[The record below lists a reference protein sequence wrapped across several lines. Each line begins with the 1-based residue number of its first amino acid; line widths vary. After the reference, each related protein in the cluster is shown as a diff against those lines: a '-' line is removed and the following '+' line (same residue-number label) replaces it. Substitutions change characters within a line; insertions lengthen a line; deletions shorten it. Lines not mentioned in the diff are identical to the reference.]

1 MNYLKS
7 TFVFLFVLQLS
18 ACAWLE
24 GVGLN
29 NAKFGIAGESAAVA
43 KPPGDQRAYR
53 YTVLENGLKVLLISD
68 AGADKAAASLDVNVG
83 SRQDPENYQ
92 GLAHFLEHM
101 LFLGTEKY
109 PEAGSYQAFITAH
122 GGSHNAFTSFEDTN
136 YFFDISA
143 DSLEPAL
150 DQFAQ
155 FFVAPLFNA
164 EYVGREVNAVNSEYR
179 ARIKDDR
186 RRELAVFKA
195 QVNPAHPF
203 AKFSVGNLQT
213 LHSDNE
219 TALREQLLAFYQRNY
234 SANIMALTVIG
245 RESLDELEAMVRPKF
260 SGVAN
265 RERQLDAIIEPLFK
279 AGDLPRWINI
289 QPVQNRRSL
298 SVNFPVPD
306 AEPHWRS
313 KPLNY
318 IGNILG
324 HEGEGSL
331 LAVLKSKGWADGLS
345 AGESLNYQ
353 GGAMFGIEVALTEV
367 GLKHADEIVALIYQN
382 IAQLRG
388 QGVERWRFAEQ
399 AGLAIQ
405 GFLFRAQPAPI
416 NDVVQLSMAMHKYP
430 AAEVMRAPYLMDD
443 YQPELLAEFLAA
455 MRPDNSFITLVAPGV
470 KPTIDIPR
478 YQVGYSKRPVTQGEL
493 AAWASGSS
501 KALTLPAKNN
511 FVASD
516 FSLKSGRGESKPV
529 PVPSAAPLELWL
541 NTDDIFE
548 LPKAKLYLQLAT
560 DKASSDAE
568 SLAKTEMWL
577 RMVKDQLNELTY
589 PAQLAGLDFDLD
601 VDWRGIEI
609 SIGGFN
615 QKQGELLAQILAA
628 LKSPAWQEN
637 RFARLQAQRLRQF
650 ENAVKQSPYQQLI
663 AELPR
668 MLNHENPGLA
678 AHEAA
683 TRKLTMAGVAAHAKA
698 VLESVQLRMLL
709 DGNFDQADA
718 QKIAKLV
725 TKALPVN
732 ASSAKPIQHI
742 SHLTETS
749 TLREIAAEHDDSAAL
764 LYLQSAETGKQARV
778 VMGLTAQMLSA
789 DFYHQLRTRKQLGYV
804 VSASVYPQREVGG
817 LIFLVQSSVVDAA
830 TLQTEINQYVK
841 DWLAAGIDEATFRQ
855 HKASLLKRLA
865 EQPENLWEAAGRHWQ
880 DLLENYPEFDS
891 REQLVQALNA
901 LSYDDWLAAARRDLS
916 ATSQRGLLLYAA
928 GKWPNRLPEGKRVE
942 SAEKFKAKL
951 PAYSFK

>member
-1 MNYLKS
+1 MRYLKS
-7 TFVFLFVLQLS
+7 AFLLALVLQLS
-18 ACAWLE
+18 ACAYFDGSWL
-24 GVGLN
+24 GSDKATASV
-29 NAKFGIAGESAAVA
+29 I
-43 KPPGDQRAYR
+43 KPLSDQREYR

-68 AGADKAAASLDVNVG
+68 KGADKAAASLDVNVG
-83 SRQDPENYQ
+83 SRQDPDNYQ

-109 PEAGSYQAFITAH
+109 PEAGAYQAFITAN

-143 DSLEPAL
+143 DSLAPAL

-186 RRELAVFKA
+186 RRELAVFKS

-213 LHSDNE
+213 LHSGDE
-219 TALREQLLAFYQRNY
+219 AALREQLLAFYKRNY
-234 SANIMALTVIG
+234 SANIMSLTVIG
-245 RESLDELEAMVRPKF
+245 RESLDELAAMVLPKF
-260 SGVAN
+260 SGIAN
-265 RERQLDAIIEPLFK
+265 HQRQLDTIAEPLFK

-331 LAVLKSKGWADGLS
+331 LSVLKSKGWADSLS

-367 GLKHADEIVALIYQN
+367 GLAHVDEIVALIYQN
-382 IAQLRG
+382 IGQLRE
-388 QGVERWRFAEQ
+388 QGIERWRFAEQ

-405 GFLFRAQPAPI
+405 GFLFRAQPAAI
-416 NDVVQLSMAMHKYP
+416 NDVVQLSMAMQKYP
-430 AAEVMRAPYLMDD
+430 AAELMRAPFLMDD
-443 YQPELLAEFLAA
+443 YQPKLLTEFLAA
-455 MRPDNSFITLVAPGV
+455 MRPENSFITLVAPAV
-470 KPTIDIPR
+470 KPNISIPR
-478 YQVGYSKRPVTQGEL
+478 YEVGYSKRPVTAGEL
-493 AAWASGSS
+493 AAW
-501 KALTLPAKNN
+501 LPAASKSLKLPVKNK
-511 FVASD
+511 FVAND
-516 FSLKSGRGESKPV
+516 FSLKVGSGESKPV
-529 PVPSAAPLELWL
+529 RVATTAPIELWL
-541 NTDDIFE
+541 NTDDVFE
-548 LPKAKLYLQLAT
+548 LPKAKLYLLLASAQ
-560 DKASSDAE
+560 ASSDVEA
-568 SLAKTEMWL
+568 LAKTEMWL

-615 QKQGELLAQILAA
+615 QKQGELLAQILAE
-628 LKSPAWQEN
+628 LKTPAWQES
-637 RFARLQAQRLRQF
+637 RFSRLQAQRLRQF
-650 ENAVKQSPYQQLI
+650 ENAAKQSPYQQLI

-668 MLNHENPGLA
+668 MLHRENPGLA

-683 TRKLTMAGVAAHAKA
+683 TRKLTMAAVAAHAET
-698 VLESVQLRMLL
+698 VLKTVQLRMLL
-709 DGNFDQADA
+709 DGNFDNADA
-718 QKIAKLV
+718 QTLAKLV
-725 TKALPVN
+725 TKALPV
-732 ASSAKPIQHI
+732 AQSKTEPVQHI
-742 SHLTETS
+742 SHLAVAN
-749 TLREIAAEHDDSAAL
+749 TLREVAAEHDDSAAL
-764 LYLQSAETGKQARV
+764 FYLQSAETGKQARV
-778 VMGLTAQMLSA
+778 AMGLTAQILSA

-817 LIFLVQSSVVDAA
+817 LIFLVQSSVVDSA
-830 TLQTEINQYVK
+830 TLQTEINQYLKV
-841 DWLAAGIDEATFRQ
+841 WLAAGVDEATFAQ

-865 EQPENLWEAAGRHWQ
+865 EQPENLWDAAGRHWQ
-880 DLLENYPEFDS
+880 DLLEAYPEFNS
-891 REQLVQALNA
+891 RELLVQALA
-901 LSYDDWLAAARRDLS
+901 DLSYADWVAAVNRDLS
-916 ATSQRGLLLYAA
+916 VASQRGLLLYTA
-928 GKWPNRLPEGKRVE
+928 GKWPNNQPKGKRVE
-942 SAEKFKAKL
+942 TAEDFKRGL
-951 PAYSFK
+951 PAYTFE

>member
-7 TFVFLFVLQLS
+7 AFVLVLMFQLS
-18 ACAWLE
+18 ACTWLE

-29 NAKFGIAGESAAVA
+29 NSGYGSSAQSIV
-43 KPPGDQRAYR
+43 KPPSDQRAYR

-109 PEAGSYQAFITAH
+109 PEAGAYQAFITAH

-186 RRELAVFKA
+186 RRELAVFKS
-195 QVNPAHPF
+195 QLNPAHPF

-219 TALREQLLAFYQRNY
+219 QALREQLLAFYQQNY
-234 SANIMALTVIG
+234 SADIMTLTVIG
-245 RESLDELEAMVRPKF
+245 RESLNELEAMVLPKF

-265 RERQLDAIIEPLFK
+265 RQRQLDDITEPLFK

-306 AEPHWRS
+306 AQQHWRS

-331 LAVLKSKGWADGLS
+331 LAVLKAKGWADSLS
-345 AGESLNYQ
+345 AGESLNFQ
-353 GGAMFGIEVALTEV
+353 GGAMFGIEVALTEA
-367 GLKHADEIVALIYQN
+367 GLNHVDEIVALIYQN
-382 IAQLRG
+382 IKQLRDAG
-388 QGVERWRFAEQ
+388 IERWRFVEQ
-399 AGLAIQ
+399 SGLAIQ
-405 GFLFRAQPAPI
+405 GFLFRAQPAAI
-416 NDVVQLSMAMHKYP
+416 NEVVQLAMAMQKYP
-430 AAEVMRAPYLMDD
+430 AAEVMRAPFIMDD
-443 YQPELLAEFLAA
+443 YQPELLTEFLAA
-455 MRPDNSFITLVAPGV
+455 MRPENSFITLVAPSV
-470 KPTIDIPR
+470 KATTEVPR
-478 YQVGYSKRPVTQGEL
+478 YQVAYSKRPITAGEL
-493 AAWASGSS
+493 AAWAPAKS
-501 KALTLPAKNN
+501 KALKLPVKNN
-511 FVASD
+511 FVAND
-516 FSLKSGRGESKPV
+516 FSLKKGKNGST
-529 PVPSAAPLELWL
+529 PLRVDSTMPIELWL
-541 NTDDIFE
+541 HTDDVFE
-548 LPKAKLYLQLAT
+548 LPKGRTYLLL
-560 DKASSDAE
+560 SSAQAAGDVDA
-568 SLAKTEMWL
+568 LAKTEMWL

-589 PAQLAGLDFDLD
+589 PAQLAGLDFNLD

-609 SIGGFN
+609 SVGGFN
-615 QKQGELLAQILAA
+615 QKQDELLTEILAA
-628 LKSPAWQEN
+628 LKAPKWQEG

-668 MLNHENPGLA
+668 MLSHERPGLL
-678 AHEAA
+678 AHEEA
-683 TRKLTMAGVAAHAKA
+683 TRKLTMAAVAEHAQS
-698 VLESVQLRMLL
+698 VLKSLQLRMLL
-709 DGNFDQADA
+709 DGNFDKSDA
-718 QKIAKLV
+718 LNMAKLAA
-725 TKALPVN
+725 KAMPPSESHTPPLE
-732 ASSAKPIQHI
+732 HI
-742 SHLTETS
+742 SHLKVAE
-749 TLREIAAEHDDSAAL
+749 LQRNVPAEHDDSATL
-764 LYLQSAETGKQARV
+764 FYLQSGEVGKQARV
-778 VMGLTAQMLSA
+778 AMGLTAQILSA

-804 VSASVYPQREVGG
+804 VSASVYPQRDVGG
-817 LIFLVQSSVVDAA
+817 LIFLVQSSVVDSA
-830 TLQTEINQYVK
+830 TLQAEITQYL
-841 DWLAAGIDEATFRQ
+841 DGWLSAGIDEATFAQ

-880 DLLENYPEFDS
+880 DLLENYPEFNS
-891 REQLVQALNA
+891 RDLLVQALTELN
-901 LSYDDWLAAARRDLS
+901 YQDWMSMMTRDLS
-916 ATSQRGLLLYAA
+916 ATTRRGLLLYAA
-928 GKWPNRLPEGKRVE
+928 GKWPSREPKGLRVD
-942 SAEKFKAKL
+942 SAEDFKGNL